1 MPLHLLGGGW
11 QEEEGVMFLILS
23 LEIVIAL
30 HFGWAVLQGTTGLVR
45 KGTMRVTIL
54 NRIMLVAAIVTVSLV
69 GMSILTNA
77 QEQRQQNQEKQDN
90 KKQKDKKQS
99 QQQDKNKQQH
109 QDQNKLQQKQDQP
122 QGWDQGKK
130 VGWSNSNVPPGQQN
144 RLPQQRQ
151 QQLIVQQ
158 QQRLAQYR
166 QYLDQQQH
174 LAEQRTVQL
183 QQQKRMAQYRYQQ
196 QYLEGMRRQQMR
208 LQSEQ
213 LDYSNDPYYYTAPSF
228 RYNRGG
234 SYYETNQYGADQ
246 LRQSV
251 NNGYE
256 QGFRA
261 GQADR
266 QDRWNANYKGS
277 YAYQD
282 ANYGYNGY
290 YVSQVDYNYYF
301 REGFR
306 RGYEDGYNSR
316 TQYGSQSDG
325 SYSMLGSI
333 LSQILNLQSL
343 R

>member
-1 MPLHLLGGGW
+1 
-11 QEEEGVMFLILS
+11 VKANILYRMMVAA
-23 LEIVIAL
+23 VIS
-30 HFGWAVLQGTTGLVR
+30 AVLLMG
-45 KGTMRVTIL
+45 I
-54 NRIMLVAAIVTVSLV
+54 
-69 GMSILTNA
+69 SIPSNAHPQSKRA
-77 QEQRQQNQEKQDN
+77 QEQKKKHIKAQPQARQE
-90 KKQKDKKQS
+90 QKAP
-99 QQQDKNKQQH
+99 
-109 QDQNKLQQKQDQP
+109 QQKQDQP
-122 QGWDQGKK
+122 PGWDKGNKT
-130 VGWSNSNVPPGQQN
+130 GWGNSSVPPGQQG

-174 LAEQRTVQL
+174 LAEQRTAQL
-183 QQQKRMAQYRYQQ
+183 QQERRMAQYRYQQ
-196 QYLEGMRRQQMR
+196 QYFERLRLQQMR
-208 LQSEQ
+208 LQSEKH
-213 LDYSNDPYYYTAPSF
+213 DYSNDPYYYTAPSY
-228 RYNRGG
+228 RYQRGD
-234 SYYETNQYGADQ
+234 SFYETNQYGADQ
-246 LRQSV
+246 LRLAA

-266 QDRWNANYKGS
+266 QDRWRANYKDS

-282 ANYGYNGY
+282 ANYGYGGY
-290 YVSQVDYNYYF
+290 YVSQDDYNYYF

-316 TQYGSQSDG
+316 TQYGSQSNG
-325 SYSMLGSI
+325 SYSILSSI

>member
-1 MPLHLLGGGW
+1 
-11 QEEEGVMFLILS
+11 
-23 LEIVIAL
+23 
-30 HFGWAVLQGTTGLVR
+30 
-45 KGTMRVTIL
+45 MRVTIL
-54 NRIMLVAAIVTVSLV
+54 NRIVLVAAIVIVSLA

-77 QEQRQQNQEKQDN
+77 QEQQQQKQEKQDN
-90 KKQKDKKQS
+90 KKQKDKKQNQQQDTKEQKEEKQS
-99 QQQDKNKQQH
+99 QQQDIKEHKDNRQSQPQQIDR
-109 QDQNKLQQKQDQP
+109 QQQQEQNKLQQTKDEP
-122 QGWDQGKK
+122 AGWDQGKK
-130 VGWSNSNVPPGQQN
+130 VGWGNSSVPPGQQG
-144 RLPQQRQ
+144 RLSQQRQ
-151 QQLIVQQ
+151 QQLVVQQ
-158 QQRLAQYR
+158 QQRLVQYR

-174 LAEQRTVQL
+174 LAEQRAVQL
-183 QQQKRMAQYRYQQ
+183 QQQRRMAQYRYQQ
-196 QYLEGMRRQQMR
+196 QYLERMRQQQIR
-208 LQSEQ
+208 LQGEQ
-213 LDYSNDPYYYTAPSF
+213 LDYSNDPYYYTAPSY

-325 SYSMLGSI
+325 SYSMLGNI
-333 LSQILNLQSL
+333 LSQILSLQSL

>member
-1 MPLHLLGGGW
+1 
-11 QEEEGVMFLILS
+11 
-23 LEIVIAL
+23 
-30 HFGWAVLQGTTGLVR
+30 
-45 KGTMRVTIL
+45 MRVTIL
-54 NRIMLVAAIVTVSLV
+54 NRIVLVAAIVTVSLV

-77 QEQRQQNQEKQDN
+77 QEQQQQDQKQQDKN
-90 KKQKDKKQS
+90 KQKDQKQG
-99 QQQDKNKQQH
+99 QQQDKNKQKQ
-109 QDQNKLQQKQDQP
+109 QDQIKLQQQQALQQKQDQP
-122 QGWDQGKK
+122 PGWDQGKK
-130 VGWSNSNVPPGQQN
+130 VGWGSGNMPPGQQG

-158 QQRLAQYR
+158 QQQLAQYR

-174 LAEQRTVQL
+174 LAEQRAVQL

-196 QYLEGMRRQQMR
+196 QYFERMRQQQTR
-208 LQSEQ
+208 LQIAQ
-213 LDYSNDPYYYTAPSF
+213 HDYSNDPYYYTAPIY
-228 RYNRGG
+228 RYNRSG

-246 LRQSV
+246 LRQAV

-256 QGFRA
+256 QGFRS

-266 QDRWNANYKGS
+266 QDRWNANYQGS

-282 ANYGYNGY
+282 ANYGYGGY
-290 YVSQVDYNYYF
+290 YVSQADYNYYF

-316 TQYGSQSDG
+316 TQYGSQSNG
-325 SYSMLGSI
+325 SYSILAAI
-333 LSQILNLQSL
+333 LSQIVNLQSL